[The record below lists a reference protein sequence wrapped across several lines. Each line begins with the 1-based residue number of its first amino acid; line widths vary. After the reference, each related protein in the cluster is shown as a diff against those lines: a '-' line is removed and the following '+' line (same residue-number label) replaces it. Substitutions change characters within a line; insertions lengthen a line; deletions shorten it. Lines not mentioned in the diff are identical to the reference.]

1 MEWYWYVLIGLG
13 VVAIAAI
20 KLKVLGKWMEA
31 RQKREQENLI
41 EE

>member
-1 MEWYWYVLIGLG
+1 MEWYWYVLIGAG
-13 VVAIAAI
+13 VVAIASI

-31 RQKREQENLI
+31 RQKRERGRVI